1 VRQFRLPVI
10 RSDREAHPA
19 RDLARAWTRVFE
31 HVVEPE
37 LRLRAV
43 LSLSRMLANAQRA
56 IVFGEENVVAG
67 FPGANDAPAVRR
79 LFERARRVLEDELI
93 TPELYV
99 ARIAPNRP
107 ERLALRW
114 SGAEGDAV
122 DVARALVASCAWAL
136 DPLFV
141 PAGAPADLPDGTAT
155 LQRLE
160 QLVHGAQR
168 MRRAFAVI
176 YLDVEPPQGLGPDA
190 FARDAVARSLRR
202 EVRADDHLGHLGGD
216 AYLVLLSLEGNES
229 EAYHAAQRLLR
240 VASTAAAD
248 ATANVGVAICP
259 DDGVLANELVEKA
272 SAAAMAAASVGGMQP
287 YWYRESAGRALRE
300 RALMRA
306 VLVDG
311 DPATLFEMRYAPIF
325 DAQNGAL
332 WAASAA
338 ATWRAA
344 DAPAQ
349 PPLVYLG
356 DDADRAAR
364 EALQRW
370 LIANAAYAQRT
381 WRAAGLDLR
390 VHLALATTGEAALE
404 AIAVDFGSDD
414 SMRRAW
420 IEIAA
425 ERPAPGELE
434 SFARKLH
441 ALGAAVGIGAWRTPF
456 DAGGGLIDF
465 VTVEDGPDVRTLAAL
480 ALGSILAPVVIA
492 GGVADPDRARWLARH
507 GATALYGKGLSAPMG
522 LPELVRWASD
532 RPGSIEL

>member
-1 VRQFRLPVI
+1 VI

-19 RDLARAWTRVFE
+19 RDLARAWTRVFD
-31 HVVEPE
+31 HMVEPE

-43 LSLSRMLANAQRA
+43 LSLSRMLANVQRA
-56 IVFGEENVVAG
+56 IVFGEESVVAG

-114 SGAEGDAV
+114 SCADGDAV
-122 DVARALVASCAWAL
+122 DVARAIVASCAWAL
-136 DPLFV
+136 DPQFV
-141 PAGAPADLPDGTAT
+141 PAGAPADLPDGSAT

-176 YLDVEPPQGLGPDA
+176 YLDVEPRQSLANDA
-190 FARDAVARSLRR
+190 FGRDALARSLRR

-216 AYLVLLSLEGNES
+216 TYLVLLSLQGNES

-240 VASTAAAD
+240 VASTAAED

-259 DDGVLANELVEKA
+259 EDGVLANELVEKA
-272 SAAAMAAASVGGMQP
+272 SAAAMAAASVGGTQP
-287 YWYRESAGRALRE
+287 SWYRESAGRALRE
-300 RALMRA
+300 RALTRA
-306 VLVDG
+306 VLTDG
-311 DPATLFEMRYAPIF
+311 DPATLFEMRFEPIF
-325 DAQNGAL
+325 DAGTGAL
-332 WAASAA
+332 WAATASVG
-338 ATWRAA
+338 WRAA
-344 DAPAQ
+344 EAPVA
-349 PPLVYLG
+349 PPPAFL
-356 DDADRAAR
+356 AA
-364 EALQRW
+364 ESDGAALDALQRW

-390 VHLALATTGEAALE
+390 VHLALTTTTEAVLE
-404 AIAVDFGSDD
+404 AVAVDFGSDD

-420 IEIAA
+420 IKIAA

-434 SFARKLH
+434 SFARKLR

-456 DAGGGLIDF
+456 DVAGGLIDF

-480 ALGSILAPVVIA
+480 ALGSVLAPVVIA
-492 GGVADPDRARWLARH
+492 GGAPDRDRARWLARH